1 LAKFINLEKTMSRLK
16 LSISALLLAACSV
29 LPSAAQQ
36 SIVVPSSNTV
46 VPAVTKFAGVL
57 MDGNGKPV
65 SGITGVTFSLYKDE
79 QGGAALW
86 VETQNV
92 NPDKNG
98 HYSVVLGST
107 AAHGLPSEPFASGEA
122 RWLGVQA
129 QGHNESPRVLLTSV
143 PYALKAA
150 DAQTLGGMPASAFLK
165 ANANGSKLSSN
176 GPANS
181 SYTGTGKAHYIPL
194 WLSPTKLGDSQI
206 FQSSAGNLGLG
217 TTTPATTLDVNGAA
231 DFRNTLTLFPSGT
244 SPALALSGTAFGI
257 TNTGLVNFVSGQT
270 FPGAGTISGVTAG
283 IGLTGGGTSGN
294 VTLNIDTTKVPQ
306 LATANTFTNNQVITG
321 NLTTSG
327 IITGGIASFSGAV
340 AANAFALPSTTGAGT
355 GVLSIAGSPFFHAA
369 GGTSNLW
376 VGNTT
381 GNFATTGTFNTG
393 VGYGAGG
400 ANTTGTQNTFVGSVA
415 GASTTTGYD
424 NTAVGTGAGKTN
436 TTGFWN
442 TFLGIGADANS
453 GNLSNA
459 TAIGFAARV
468 GVSNALVLGGT
479 GSSAVNVGIGTPM
492 PLEPLTVQ
500 ADDNGV
506 TRGTP
511 SQIQI
516 QGSSDPTKQLLVG
529 YLSDGGKDDGFGS
542 IQATHQSVKNTSL
555 SLNPLGGNVGIGTT
569 APGAGLDVNGTANFR
584 GIVSFAS
591 GQTFPGVG
599 TITGITAGTDLTGG
613 GSSGGVTLNLDTTK
627 VPQLNTANAFIG
639 NQSVTGNLTSSG
651 IISGGIGSFTGAV
664 SASVFALPVTTSSS
678 SGVLSIA
685 GSPFFHAA
693 GGTSNT
699 WVGNGAGNFTTTGT
713 LNTGLGNGSGTR
725 ITTGMQNTFV
735 GVSAGAGTTTG
746 ANNIFMGTGAG
757 GTNATGSGNTFVG
770 VNADAVSGN
779 LINATAIG
787 LSAKVAASNAL
798 VLGGTGSFAVNV
810 GIGTPAP
817 VEPLTVQ
824 ADDNGVNRGTPAQ
837 LEIQGSSDPT
847 KQLLIGYL
855 SDGGSDDG
863 YGAIQ
868 ATHDNVKNTPLVLN
882 PAGAPVLIGTKTSV
896 GNPLQ
901 VGQGLGLA
909 LADGWATYS
918 SRRWKTNIQTLHG
931 ALDKVEELRG
941 VSYDLKSNGKHEVGV
956 IAEEVGAVVPE
967 IVQWEKNGK
976 DAAGVDYSR
985 LTALLIEAVKE
996 QQTQIKQERAEIA
1009 KTRIELRR
1017 AQALLRTQAAAVKQ
1031 LKAEIGASRLTSTA
1045 ANASALDVRGVA
1057 EKRVNR

>member
-1 LAKFINLEKTMSRLK
+1 MSRLK
-16 LSISALLLAACSV
+16 FTISALLLAACSV
-29 LPSAAQQ
+29 LPSVAQQ
-36 SIVVPSSNTV
+36 STVVPSSNIV
-46 VPAVTKFAGVL
+46 VPAVTKFAGIL
-57 MDGNGKPV
+57 TDGNGKPI

-79 QGGAALW
+79 QGGATLW
-86 VETQNV
+86 METQNV
-92 NPDKNG
+92 TPDKNG
-98 HYSVVLGST
+98 HYSVVLGS
-107 AAHGLPSEPFASGEA
+107 ASGHGLPSELFASGEA
-122 RWLGVQA
+122 RWLGVQP
-129 QGHNESPRVLLTSV
+129 QGQNEGPRVLLVSV

-165 ANANGSKLSSN
+165 ANADGSKLSSN
-176 GPANS
+176 GPANP
-181 SYTGTGKAHYIPL
+181 SYAGTGKAHYIPL
-194 WLSPTKLGDSQI
+194 WLSPNKLGDSKV
-206 FQSSAGNLGLG
+206 FQGPAGNLGLG
-217 TTTPATTLDVNGAA
+217 TTAPAAALDVNGTA
-231 DFRNTLTLFPSGT
+231 DFRNTLTLFPSGS
-244 SPALALSGTAFGI
+244 SPALALSGTAFAI

-270 FPGAGTISGVTAG
+270 FPGAGTISAVTAG
-283 IGLTGGGTSGN
+283 TGLTGGGTSGN

-306 LATANTFTNNQVITG
+306 LSSANTFTNNQTITG
-321 NLTTSG
+321 NLA
-327 IITGGIASFSGAV
+327 TGGIISGGTGSFSGAV
-340 AANAFALPSTTGAGT
+340 AASVFALPSTTGTNT

-369 GGTSNLW
+369 GGTSNVW

-479 GSSAVNVGIGTPM
+479 GSSAVNVGIGTPI
-492 PLEPLTVQ
+492 PVEPLTVQ

-506 TRGTP
+506 SRGTP
-511 SQIQI
+511 AQLQI

-529 YLSDGGKDDGFGS
+529 YLSDGGNDDGYGS

-555 SLNPLGGNVGIGTT
+555 SLNPLGGNVGIGTNT
-569 APGAGLDVNGTANFR
+569 PGAGLDVNGTANFR
-584 GIVSFAS
+584 GIVTFAS

-613 GSSGGVTLNLDTTK
+613 GTSGGVTLNLDTTK

-651 IISGGIGSFTGAV
+651 IMAGGAGSFTGAA
-664 SASVFALPVTTSSS
+664 SASVFALPSTTSSS
-678 SGVLSIA
+678 TGVLSIA
-685 GSPFFHAA
+685 GSPFLHAA
-693 GGTSNT
+693 GGTSNA
-699 WVGNGAGNFTTTGT
+699 WVGNTAGNFATTGT
-713 LNTGLGNGSGTR
+713 LNTGLGFGAGTS
-725 ITTGMQNTFV
+725 ITTGAQNTFV
-735 GVSAGAGTTTG
+735 GASAGGATTNGTNNTFLGIGAGATTT
-746 ANNIFMGTGAG
+746 
-757 GTNATGSGNTFVG
+757 TGSGNTFLG
-770 VNADAVSGN
+770 ASAGALSGSITNAA
-779 LINATAIG
+779 AIG
-787 LSAKVAASNAL
+787 SYAYVGASNAL
-798 VLGGTGSFAVNV
+798 VLGGTGANAVKV

-817 VEPLTVQ
+817 VEPLTIQ

-837 LEIQGSSDPT
+837 LQIQGSSDPT
-847 KQLLIGYL
+847 KQLLVGYL

-901 VGQGLGLA
+901 VGQGLGSA

-996 QQTQIKQERAEIA
+996 QQTQIQQERAETA

-1017 AQALLRTQAAAVKQ
+1017 AQALLRTQAVALRE
-1031 LKAEIGASRLTSTA
+1031 LKAEIGVSHSTSTV
-1045 ANASALDVRGVA
+1045 ANTSALDVRDVA
-1057 EKRVNR
+1057 EHRVVR